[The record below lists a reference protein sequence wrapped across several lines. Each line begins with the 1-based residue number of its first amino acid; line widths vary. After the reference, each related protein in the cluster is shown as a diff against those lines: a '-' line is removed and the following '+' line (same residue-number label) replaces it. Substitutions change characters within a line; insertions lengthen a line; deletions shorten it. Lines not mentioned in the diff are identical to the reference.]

1 MMKEPTSPTPS
12 VFPERRGS
20 SRRHEDKRLLQR
32 ERELE
37 AARRISQALS
47 QHIHVDDLVRQA
59 LGTALEVVSAEAGS
73 VLLADPDGKELIF
86 QYSLGESPVPRGTA
100 IPANQGIA
108 GAAFQSGEP
117 AVIGDV
123 THDIRHFTG
132 IDTRTGFK
140 TRDMITV
147 PLKRWE
153 GKPIGVL
160 NVLNKRT
167 GHLDKDDLS
176 ILTIISALTAVSI
189 EQARLFEEAKLA
201 EVTHRVGD
209 IGHDVKNMLT
219 PVVSGAEILE
229 DEVALCF
236 SKLPEAVAATK
247 EMRESQGRCV
257 EVFEMVRDSARRIQD
272 RVREIA
278 DCVKNLSSPLQ
289 LAPCQVGTVVDS
301 VVKTLRLLAREKNIA
316 LHTEGLDDLPLLL
329 ADERRLYNAFYNLIN
344 NAIPEVPKGGSITVR
359 GKAES
364 TGEGILVWVADTG
377 RGMPPEVRASLF
389 TPHAVS
395 RKQGGT
401 GLGTKI
407 IKDAVDAHG
416 GQITVESKEGVGT
429 TFQLRLPVR
438 PPGMPAK

>member
-1 MMKEPTSPTPS
+1 MKEQPSTSPS
-12 VFPERRGS
+12 VSQERRGS
-20 SRRHEDKRLLQR
+20 PRRHEDKRLLQR

-47 QHIHVDDLVRQA
+47 QHIHVDDLVRQS
-59 LGTALEVVSAEAGS
+59 LGTALEVVGAEAGS
-73 VLLADPDGKELIF
+73 VLLADPEGKELVF
-86 QYSLGESPVPRGTA
+86 QYSVGEAPVPRGTA
-100 IPANQGIA
+100 IPSNQGIA
-108 GAAFQSGEP
+108 GVVFQSGEP

-123 THDIRHFTG
+123 TQDIRHFTG

-153 GKPIGVL
+153 GRPIGVL

-201 EVTHRVGD
+201 EVAHRVGD

-229 DEVALCF
+229 DEVELCF
-236 SKLPEAVAATK
+236 TKLPAAVAASK
-247 EMRESQGRCV
+247 EMQESQGRCV

-289 LAPCQVGTVVDS
+289 LGPCRVEVVVDS
-301 VVKTLRLLAREKNIA
+301 VVKTLRVLAREKNIA
-316 LHTEGLDDLPLLL
+316 LHTEGLDDLPPIR

-344 NAIPEVPKGGSITVR
+344 NAIPEVPSGGSITVR
-359 GKAES
+359 GKAEPKS
-364 TGEGILVWVADTG
+364 DHITVWVADTG
-377 RGMPPEVRASLF
+377 RGMPPEVRKSLF
-389 TPHAVS
+389 TPRAVS

-407 IKDAVDAHG
+407 VKDAVDAHG
-416 GQITVESKEGVGT
+416 GQITVESQEGVGT
-429 TFQLRLPVR
+429 TFQIRLPVR
-438 PPGMPAK
+438 PPGSSK